1 MATRLAYTAPVSLG
15 IFAAGYKAW
24 QKVAAYLALL
34 AEVFAE
40 AKALARAAQARGVF
54 IEG

>member
-1 MATRLAYTAPVSLG
+1 MTTRIAHTAPVSSGLL
-15 IFAAGYKAW
+15 IAGYQAW
-24 QKVAAYLALL
+24 QKAAAYLALL

-40 AKALARAAQARGVF
+40 AKAQARAAQARGIF

>member
-1 MATRLAYTAPVSLG
+1 MATRFAPAAPVSSV
-15 IFAAGYKAW
+15 IFHAAHTAW
-24 QKVAAYLALL
+24 KKTVAYLVLL

-40 AKALARAAQARGVF
+40 AKAQARAAQARGTF

>member
-1 MATRLAYTAPVSLG
+1 MTTRLAPTAPVSSALLL
-15 IFAAGYKAW
+15 AGYQAW
-24 QKVAAYLALL
+24 QKTAAYLVLL

-40 AKALARAAQARGVF
+40 AKAQARAAQARGIF